1 MSRVADDLAR
11 LVAIPSVTGAERAV
25 QDEVAGLLAD
35 AGLEVERVEPDLAS
49 LMADPGFPGME
60 VPRTDLPLVAGR
72 LTTGRPGPRIL
83 LIAHCD
89 VVPPGGSWTSPPFE
103 PVIRDGLL
111 YGRGACDMKG
121 GMVSALEAIR
131 RLDRNAIV
139 GEVVFVSVPAEEDG
153 GAGTFAAIR
162 SGFVG
167 DMAVITEPTDLQVV
181 VAHGGAIT
189 FRLTVPGRAAHASQ
203 RLEGVSALDNL
214 TYLLEALRADEQIR
228 NEAETHPLMKAIGL
242 PYPTMVGKVA
252 GGNWPS
258 TVMDEVVAEGRYGVR
273 LGQDGFGAADDLRS
287 AIGRAWESHD
297 FLSAFPVGVEVW
309 GGRFDSA
316 QVPIDHPLPVGLA
329 AAAEAIT
336 GVRPALLGVPYGADM
351 RLMVNQGKTP
361 TVMYGPGDVR
371 VAHAADEHVSLDEVE
386 TCARVLTAW
395 LTETLSGR
403 PVA

>member
-49 LMADPGFPGME
+49 LVADPEFPGME

-89 VVPPGGSWTSPPFE
+89 VVPAGGSWTSPPFE

-131 RLDRNAIV
+131 RLDRDAIV

-167 DMAVITEPTDLQVV
+167 DMAVITEPTDLEVV

-336 GVRPALLGVPYGADM
+336 GVRPALVGVPYGADM

-371 VAHAADEHVSLDEVE
+371 VAHAADEYVSLDEVE
-386 TCARVLTAW
+386 TCAQVLTAW